1 MVGFWANTD
10 VQNCRWQFQN
20 RVTSTRFMRWASG
33 RFTGILRQT
42 FQDLGHWP
50 LILHSVGGSC
60 KSPILKSA
68 TTDWAGGRI
77 YNVNFV
83 HHWWLVMMMVMVM
96 MLVIRIILGSY
107 LQFGGCTVSIAQMCR
122 GTSWFIHS
130 HFSVS
135 IAPHSSAHIVPDIVI
150 SQPTL
155 LPSLLVGCFCTW
167 WVGGVVQGTDYWD
180 FTPGCCPTRPTVC
193 HTFWSRKRMA
203 MVSYGFL

>member
-1 MVGFWANTD
+1 
-10 VQNCRWQFQN
+10 
-20 RVTSTRFMRWASG
+20 
-33 RFTGILRQT
+33 
-42 FQDLGHWP
+42 
-50 LILHSVGGSC
+50 
-60 KSPILKSA
+60 
-68 TTDWAGGRI
+68 
-77 YNVNFV
+77 
-83 HHWWLVMMMVMVM
+83 MVMVM

-180 FTPGCCPTRPTVC
+180 FTPGCCPTRPTVLVEE
-193 HTFWSRKRMA
+193 TDGN
-203 MVSYGFL
+203 GFRWFPIIGPNKAIDGILKGFKNLQGF